1 MKELLSTGNVVRL
14 SFIRAVLD
22 DAGIAYA
29 VLDNQM
35 ASVLG
40 SAFKTRLMVDE
51 DDFNQAKRLMA
62 VAEEGLDPD

>member
-1 MKELLSTGNVVRL
+1 VKELLATGNVVRL

-22 DAGIAYA
+22 DAGIAYS

-51 DDFNQAKRLMA
+51 DDFNQAKRVMA
-62 VAEEGLDPD
+62 AAEEGLDPD

>member
-1 MKELLSTGNVVRL
+1 MIELVSTSNAVRL
-14 SFIRAVLD
+14 SFLRAVLD
-22 DAGIAYA
+22 DAGIAYS

-51 DDFNQAKRLMA
+51 GDINQARRLMA
-62 VAEEGLDPD
+62 AAEKDIEPI